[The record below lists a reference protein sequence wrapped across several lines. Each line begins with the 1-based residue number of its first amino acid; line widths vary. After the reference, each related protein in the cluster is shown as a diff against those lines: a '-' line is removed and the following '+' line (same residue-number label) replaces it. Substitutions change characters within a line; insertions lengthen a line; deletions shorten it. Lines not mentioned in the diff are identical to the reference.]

1 MGEGHEVHRLSEH
14 EAPRFGARGTP
25 GLWVQRCAHYT
36 GNGRP
41 MLRLCAP
48 LVLAVRE
55 LPISVAAASSTVD
68 PMLWRELLGL

>member
-1 MGEGHEVHRLSEH
+1 
-14 EAPRFGARGTP
+14 
-25 GLWVQRCAHYT
+25 
-36 GNGRP
+36 
-41 MLRLCAP
+41 MLRLCAL